1 MKTEIK
7 TEAAKLDSTEKK
19 HKVSLFTRIPE
30 MGVFL
35 VLVIL
40 VILFSFVANNFFTT
54 GNFIN
59 IARQITEVSIAAIG
73 MTFVIITGEIDLSP
87 GSIYGLSA
95 ALCAYM
101 LHNGISPII
110 AVCVTLL
117 ICACIGLI
125 SGLFVTRM
133 RLPAFIITL
142 CVQMVARGAIY
153 IITGGASI
161 SRFPTTDNW
170 FFALGGKI
178 GGVFPIQIFIM
189 IVLIAVFAV
198 ILKRTRFGF
207 KIYAVG
213 GNIRAAEV
221 SGINTK
227 RTKVVAFI
235 LSSTLAAV
243 SGLISLAYLKSLY
256 PTAGSGKEMDI
267 VAACILGG
275 TSMAGGSGTI
285 LGTLIGA
292 AIIGVIRNAL
302 VLLGVDTYYQEATVG
317 LVILFGVCIDV
328 ILKRRNAARQS

>member
-1 MKTEIK
+1 MKTL
-7 TEAAKLDSTEKK
+7 TAQARLQDRPRFN
-19 HKVSLFTRIPE
+19 LFRRIPE
-30 MGVFL
+30 SGILL
-35 VLVIL
+35 VLIIL
-40 VILFSFVANNFFTT
+40 IILFSIVANNFFSA

-87 GSIYGLSA
+87 GAIYGLSA

-101 LHNGISPII
+101 LHNGVDPII
-110 AVCVTLL
+110 AVLVTLAV
-117 ICACIGLI
+117 CACTGLI

-133 RLPAFIITL
+133 GLPAFIITL
-142 CVQMVARGAIY
+142 CVQMVARGAVY

-170 FFALGGKI
+170 FFALGSKL
-178 GGVFPIQIFIM
+178 GGVFPVQIFLMVILV
-189 IVLIAVFAV
+189 IVFAI

-227 RTKVVAFI
+227 RTKVIAFM

-285 LGTLIGA
+285 PGTLIGA

-317 LVILFGVCIDV
+317 LVILLGVCIDV
-328 ILKRRNAARQS
+328 ILKRRNAARLG

>member
-1 MKTEIK
+1 MKTKNFEVGIK
-7 TEAAKLDSTEKK
+7 QKQKAGLFSRVPEA
-19 HKVSLFTRIPE
+19 
-30 MGVFL
+30 GVFL

-40 VILFSFVANNFFTT
+40 VVLFSFVANNFFTT

-87 GSIYGLSA
+87 GAIYGLA
-95 ALCAYM
+95 AAMCAYM
-101 LHNGISPII
+101 LHKGMPAIFAVII
-110 AVCVTLL
+110 TLV
-117 ICACIGLI
+117 ICACAGLI

-142 CVQMVARGAIY
+142 CVQMVARGVIY

-178 GGVFPIQIFIM
+178 GGVFPIQIFLM
-189 IVLIAVFAV
+189 IVLVVIFAI
-198 ILKRTRFGF
+198 ILKHTRFGF

-221 SGINTK
+221 SGINVK
-227 RTKVVAFI
+227 RTKLIAFI

-285 LGTLIGA
+285 IGTLIGA

-328 ILKRRNAARQS
+328 ILKRRNASRQS

>member
-1 MKTEIK
+1 MNSNTVETKK
-7 TEAAKLDSTEKK
+7 VKKQRFNLFSRAPEA
-19 HKVSLFTRIPE
+19 
-30 MGVFL
+30 GVFL

-40 VILFSFVANNFFTT
+40 IVLFSFTANNFFTT
-54 GNFIN
+54 NNFIN

-95 ALCAYM
+95 ALCAYL
-101 LHNGISPII
+101 LHNNVPPIV
-110 AVCVTLL
+110 AVLVTL
-117 ICACIGLI
+117 IVAAITGMI

-133 RLPAFIITL
+133 KMPAFIITL
-142 CVQMVARGAIY
+142 CIQMVARGAVY

-178 GGVFPIQIFIM
+178 GGVFPVQIFLM
-189 IVLIAVFAV
+189 VVLVAVFAV

-207 KIYAVG
+207 RIYAIG

-227 RTKVVAFI
+227 RTKLIAFI

-302 VLLGVDTYYQEATVG
+302 VLMGVDTYYQEAIVG
-317 LVILFGVCIDV
+317 LVILLGVCIDV
-328 ILKRRNAARQS
+328 ILKRRNATRLS